1 MKLGVTVL
9 LVLFIVGCSKSPDE
23 LKQLGAD
30 YVKQGQYDLALQ
42 EFQKLIDSYP
52 EDTLVPG
59 IHYQIA
65 RIYLDNQDNYDE
77 GYKVLEMIV
86 AKYPNTPSAQLA
98 REDIE
103 GFPDWLFNKAESS
116 RGAKNIT
123 RSLDALNYLVSN
135 FPSHEIAPK
144 AQYLI
149 GDIYMNDLRDFQQA
163 IAAYR
168 KVTKDF
174 KGSQQ
179 EAHAQFMIGYI
190 YANVLNDLD
199 SARQEYMAFME
210 NYPKHELTP
219 SVKFELDFLGKDIN
233 EIPVLKH
240 ITGDSPA
247 GSTPPQ

>member
-1 MKLGVTVL
+1 MKLGVTIL
-9 LVLFIVGCSKSPDE
+9 LFLFIVGCSKTSDE
-23 LKQLGAD
+23 LKQSGEE
-30 YVKQGQYDLALQ
+30 YITQGQYDLALQ
-42 EFQKLIDSYP
+42 EFQKLIESYP
-52 EDTLVPG
+52 EDTLVPVVN
-59 IHYQIA
+59 YQIA
-65 RIYLDNQDNYDE
+65 RIYLDNKDNYGE
-77 GYKVLEMIV
+77 GYQILQSIA
-86 AKYPNTPSAQLA
+86 AKYPGTSTAQLA
-98 REDIE
+98 GEDIE

-135 FPSHEIAPK
+135 FPSSEIAPK

-149 GDIYMNDLRDFQQA
+149 GDIYMNDLRDFQKA

-168 KVTKDF
+168 KVTKEF

-179 EAHAQFMIGYI
+179 DAHAQFMIGYI
-190 YANVLNDLD
+190 YANILNDLE
-199 SARQEYMAFME
+199 SARQEYVAFME

-233 EIPVLKH
+233 DIPVLKH

-247 GSTPPQ
+247 GSTSPQ